1 MIFDR
6 DATIEAFRQG
16 VLEKLDDLSR
26 EFFNEK
32 LGAIDTDLPHIF
44 PAIDAQ
50 VDRLAKRYGIV
61 WAEVGPL
68 RHLQAPPTASL
79 LAGQMARRTS
89 PRALAGIPGRNF
101 SRMEP

>member
-16 VLEKLDDLSR
+16 MLEKLDDLSR

-32 LGAIDTDLPHIF
+32 LGAMDKDLPFIF

-50 VDRLAKRYGIV
+50 VDRLAKRYGII
-61 WAEVGPL
+61 WE
-68 RHLQAPPTASL
+68 
-79 LAGQMARRTS
+79 
-89 PRALAGIPGRNF
+89 
-101 SRMEP
+101 